1 MELGTSGRDWDDN
14 IKNDF
19 TGIKREF
26 ADWIY
31 LYPYGVQWQIHIG
44 PGGGS
49 ISSPMVDPNSFQ
61 WWILSKVKMLKLP

>member
-1 MELGTSGRDWDDN
+1 MELGTPGCDWDDN

-19 TGIKREF
+19 TGMKRAF
-26 ADWIY
+26 ADWIC

-49 ISSPMVDPNSFQ
+49 I
-61 WWILSKVKMLKLP
+61 